1 MKEGSHGYNDY
12 KGLSILDAST
22 KQLEKWTQVR
32 NAAIAVLGVIL
43 GANRNWERAV
53 QPNLEKIKSGPH
65 KNMTFDALQNLIR
78 THDYVEFATI
88 WGHKDA
94 KKYETL
100 SNLVSAILKLKEKNQ
115 KLSDYELMK
124 NWADGAKID
133 KKNTDSIGSIK
144 NIGLATFQH
153 LRLTFGV
160 DTVKPDQRVMDVLRR
175 EFENIPALSCRLS
188 PGQAITKVEE
198 IAEITHRRVALIDQ
212 IFVKYGSGYYLN
224 N

>member
-1 MKEGSHGYNDY
+1 MNTKYTQDHENEIKKTISRLENSLMKEGSHGYNDY

-124 NWADGAKID
+124 NWADGAKIA
-133 KKNTDSIGSIK
+133 
-144 NIGLATFQH
+144 GLFLASCLFCRDAAT
-153 LRLTFGV
+153 
-160 DTVKPDQRVMDVLRR
+160 KPDQANPCTTR
-175 EFENIPALSCRLS
+175 
-188 PGQAITKVEE
+188 
-198 IAEITHRRVALIDQ
+198 ID
-212 IFVKYGSGYYLN
+212 
-224 N
+224 